1 MRIREITDAI
11 EQYAPLRLQEEWDN
25 AGIQVGDPEAEV
37 SGVLLCTDVR
47 EEIIDEAIERGANL
61 IISHHP
67 LIFHGLK
74 KIAGNSYIERIVARA
89 IKNDITIYAAHTNMD
104 SAQGGVNFKIAQKLW
119 LNNVQVLDPQPQ
131 QPGYE
136 GTSGLG
142 VIGDIPPTPAMQ
154 FLQHVKDTFEVST
167 LRYCGDTNRTVSRI
181 ALCGGAGAF
190 LVKKA
195 VELNADLFITADMKY
210 HDFFGLENRI
220 IIADIGHYE
229 SEHFTK
235 EIFYEIITKK
245 NPTFAVDFAKN
256 EKNQIKYL

>member
-1 MRIREITDAI
+1 MKISEITQAI
-11 EQYAPLRLQEEWDN
+11 EAFAPLSLQEDYDN
-25 AGIQVGDPEAEV
+25 AGIQVGNLNDEIT
-37 SGVLLCTDVR
+37 GVLLCTDVR

-142 VIGDIPPTPAMQ
+142 VIGDIPSTPAMQ

-195 VELNADLFITADMKY
+195 VELEADLFITADMKY